1 MNKQPP
7 SLAFGP
13 VPSRRLGQSL
23 GINNIF
29 AKHCSYSCVYCQLG
43 RTNKLTTTRR
53 SYYTSQ
59 QILESVEAK
68 ITQADLNKEHID
80 YLAFVCDGEPTLDK
94 NLGES
99 IQLLKDHFSIPVAV
113 ITNGSL
119 LFQPDVCKDLFLAD
133 YVSVKVDSVNSSVW
147 KMVDRPYGKLEHDKI
162 LKGILDF
169 SAEYTGKL
177 VTETMLLNKLNTK
190 KEDAELLGGFLK
202 KIAPFCCYLSIPT
215 RPPAEEIVV
224 SATEDELLYF
234 YNTLDSFNLHVEFL
248 TAYEGNSFAST
259 SDAEND
265 LLSIASVHP
274 LRTDAVEKLLKK
286 TGEDWTLVAQLL
298 SDCKLKKISYCGQ
311 DYYLTVIN

>member
-29 AKHCSYSCVYCQLG
+29 AKQCSYSCVYCQLG

-53 SYYTSQ
+53 SYYSCQ
-59 QILESVEAK
+59 QILDSVEVK
-68 ITQADLNKEHID
+68 IAQAALNKEHID

-99 IQLLKDHFSIPVAV
+99 IQLLKDHFSLPVAV

-119 LFQPDVCKDLFLAD
+119 LNQPDVCKDLFFAD
-133 YVSVKVDSVNSSVW
+133 YVSVKVDSINSSVW
-147 KMVDRPYGKLEHDKI
+147 KMVDRPHGKLEHDKI
-162 LKGILDF
+162 MKGLLDF
-169 SAEYTGKL
+169 SAEYNGKL
-177 VTETMLLNKLNTK
+177 VTETMLLNRLNTK
-190 KEDAELLGGFLK
+190 EEDAELLGEFLQ
-202 KIAPFCCYLSIPT
+202 KISPSICYLSIPT
-215 RPPAEEIVV
+215 RPPAEENVV
-224 SATEDELLYF
+224 LPTEDELFLF
-234 YNTLDSFNLHVEFL
+234 YNKLASFNLHVEFL

-259 SDAEND
+259 SDAESD
-265 LLSIASVHP
+265 ILSIASVHP
-274 LRTDAVEKLLKK
+274 IRTEAVLQLLKK
-286 TGEDWTLVAQLL
+286 TGEDWTLIAQLL
-298 SDCKLKKISYCGQ
+298 TDHKLKKISYQGQ